1 MLTAMQG
8 VQIRGYDLGVTD
20 LGALTA
26 GDFEPLV
33 HERFRFTSEA
43 AAPFEVELI
52 DVSEGESPGSSRSQF
67 SLVFRG
73 GPTPPLPQG
82 IHGIEHH
89 RLGRL
94 DVFLV
99 PIGPDADGQRYEAV
113 FT

>member
-1 MLTAMQG
+1 M
-8 VQIRGYDLGVTD
+8 D

-33 HERFRFTSEA
+33 SERFRLASEA
-43 AAPFEVELI
+43 ATPFEVELI
-52 DVSEGESPGSSRSQF
+52 DVSEAGAPGSSRSQF

-73 GPTPPLPQG
+73 GPAPPLPQG
-82 IHGIEHH
+82 IHRLAHDG
-89 RLGRL
+89 LGRL
-94 DVFLV
+94 DLFLV